1 MSIGPE
7 AFGRILG
14 AVDETTSPIKAIYLE
29 TKKNIRLVNYATPT
43 RNEIANNNPIL
54 RCKRAFVSFSPSSC
68 CAAPKLQQVG
78 QIHVEAPKE
87 LIAPC

>member
-1 MSIGPE
+1 MTIGPE

-14 AVDETTSPIKAIYLE
+14 AADETTSSVKAIYLE
-29 TKKNIRLVNYATPT
+29 SKKNTRLVDYATPT
-43 RNEIANNNPIL
+43 LNETTNDKPVL

-68 CAAPKLQQVG
+68 CAAPKLQQIG